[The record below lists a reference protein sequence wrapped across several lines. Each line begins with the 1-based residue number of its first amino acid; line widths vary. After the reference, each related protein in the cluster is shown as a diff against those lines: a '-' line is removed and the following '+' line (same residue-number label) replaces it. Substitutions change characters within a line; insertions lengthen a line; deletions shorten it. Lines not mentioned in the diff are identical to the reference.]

1 MSAFICDP
9 KTFAVLGQFAA
20 QRQFGGTHNVYQPQ
34 VALLIGAPNLATSL
48 NDQDYADLI
57 ANVLYKENI
66 RSVQARYPND
76 SWDELPGPCE
86 KPEFIR
92 VRQYQYADLSSYS
105 AVQILK
111 ACDCLE
117 YQSCE
122 TDDYYET
129 PAYKLLDMI
138 RGAAIQALPGYDE
151 ASWGIEEAA

>member
-9 KTFAVLGQFAA
+9 KHFAVLGHFAA

-34 VALLIGAPNLATSL
+34 VARLLEAPTLVTGL
-48 NDQDYADLI
+48 DDQTYADLI

-66 RSVQARYPND
+66 RSVLHRYQND
-76 SWDELPGPCE
+76 DLDSAPGPID
-86 KPEFIR
+86 KPMSIKTGDWSPLKLCVKPIE
-92 VRQYQYADLSSYS
+92 
-105 AVQILK
+105 ILK

-129 PAYKLLDMI
+129 PAYEILNMI
-138 RGAAIQALPGYDE
+138 RKAAIQALPGYDE
-151 ASWGIEEAA
+151 APWGIEEAA